1 MAKRKYFLFIKGKRA
16 PKKLLYLREKKD
28 RSVVNDENAKQE
40 ETSAKTIVSTVST
53 RSYST
58 DSDEHMPSN
67 VASLWSTSVPIPFSQ
82 RKMPNKWTKSIGKKN
97 SAFSISSAASKK
109 SRGTIK
115 KKVSKIN
122 EEPLHIYKLK
132 RLDAI
137 DEAQHSNLDI
147 TSSTE
152 SEEEVQSDQSDQSE
166 GDKMEP
172 DGGNT
177 TEREDQTSASSDSN
191 IRMRFDI
198 LEALRDIPDCDEL
211 VATRSMDQNWG
222 IDERNVE
229 KHEEQQEQQKP
240 GLELEKSQI
249 PLSRSSLASSAES
262 LMPNESTN
270 EALPP
275 KNNAAVLSP
284 STISPS
290 ELESDDESDWGPQEM
305 PHKSSHV
312 PTFRD
317 MSSKSWSSASS
328 PKPIHSTFYVD
339 QLVQGYL
346 DGLIGKV
353 VDIFDKTDYLRTK
366 NLDKSKLLHRLF
378 KELDDYQWERY
389 DNDLL
394 TKRLTE
400 HHLRRFKYSLVTANT
415 SSSIEETHRR
425 RYLGALNEL
434 DHWLHRKG
442 QAEEIHLAEKERLL
456 VELERMQLEDNE
468 KLEKMEEIFRNTI
481 FRDSQPSEHLRL
493 VTETALQQMRKKR
506 DVMSATRLILIIKQ
520 HNNSYIKQKLDEIEA
535 NTGEVKLA
543 TYLSAEHDVQ
553 QMVTALNNKNA
564 ELHRMY
570 MLVKTKVHSISHL
583 RCRRKLLNRTFRVA
597 KNELRKKEN
606 HHLELRDKVYTCNLI
621 HNKLLDQIKE
631 VRRKGGIMCYPK
643 LLADFDRTENF
654 IAIKQESVEELRAQ
668 HDNLQK
674 KIAIIELKILES
686 KMSASIATSK

>member
-553 QMVTALNNKNA
+553 QMVTALNIPT
-564 ELHRMY
+564 Y
-570 MLVKTKVHSISHL
+570 
-583 RCRRKLLNRTFRVA
+583 
-597 KNELRKKEN
+597 
-606 HHLELRDKVYTCNLI
+606 HHFSYR
-621 HNKLLDQIKE
+621 
-631 VRRKGGIMCYPK
+631 
-643 LLADFDRTENF
+643 
-654 IAIKQESVEELRAQ
+654 
-668 HDNLQK
+668 
-674 KIAIIELKILES
+674 
-686 KMSASIATSK
+686 